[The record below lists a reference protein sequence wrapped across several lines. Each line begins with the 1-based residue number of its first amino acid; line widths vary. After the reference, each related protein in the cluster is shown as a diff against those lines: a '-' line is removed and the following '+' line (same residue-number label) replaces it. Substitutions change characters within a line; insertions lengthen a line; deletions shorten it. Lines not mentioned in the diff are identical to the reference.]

1 MQLKKEIVSNKPKV
15 LNWLAVAFLIYL
27 FLGGISKE
35 TVSEELPHATN
46 LVFVGILVLSF
57 FLRLTLEKY
66 LPKHEVII
74 AKVENGRIL
83 LTPNGRKYLKIS
95 LPISEI
101 KNIHIGKSRFNNN
114 LYIFLEDYRVEIISD
129 TLSEIERLNIYI
141 NNAVAES

>member
-15 LNWLAVAFLIYL
+15 LNWLAVAFLIYF

-35 TVSEELPHATN
+35 TVEELPHATN
-46 LVFVGILVLSF
+46 LVFLGIAVLL
-57 FLRLTLEKY
+57 FLRFILEKY

-95 LPISEI
+95 LPINEI
-101 KNIHIGKSRFNNN
+101 KNIHIGKSHFNNN

>member
-15 LNWLAVAFLIYL
+15 LNWLALAFLIYF

-35 TVSEELPHATN
+35 TVEELPHATN

-101 KNIHIGKSRFNNN
+101 KNIHIGKSRFYYN

-141 NNAVAES
+141 NNAVAKS